1 MRTIL
6 IITIIIVGYIKGY
19 SQDTISI
26 KKDTT
31 TFLNRI
37 FVGAEISPSLSYRS
51 LNASD
56 SSTFIKEYRDSSET
70 FRPSYSARI
79 SVSYLISKSLM
90 LNAGLGF
97 SDRGYRLNNFNLLD
111 SRYDLHYYYV
121 SIPLNAQYSFS
132 LNKLNVIFK
141 GGFDF
146 GFLLS
151 QNSNLFVKSSDN
163 NIKKYVLKEQNS
175 LNNFNLSLNLGIG
188 IRYNLNNTTGII
200 LSPEYMRSLN
210 TLSDTPVKLYW
221 NSFAVSIGIIKKITP

>member
-1 MRTIL
+1 
-6 IITIIIVGYIKGY
+6 
-19 SQDTISI
+19 
-26 KKDTT
+26 
-31 TFLNRI
+31 
-37 FVGAEISPSLSYRS
+37 
-51 LNASD
+51 
-56 SSTFIKEYRDSSET
+56 
-70 FRPSYSARI
+70 
-79 SVSYLISKSLM
+79 
-90 LNAGLGF
+90 
-97 SDRGYRLNNFNLLD
+97 
-111 SRYDLHYYYV
+111 
-121 SIPLNAQYSFS
+121 
-132 LNKLNVIFK
+132 LNVIFK